1 MEHEFGISYF
11 LKIFIFENGASSKI
25 DDVLAEDG
33 RLLHVHGWTKI
44 IVSAPIPYWVFG
56 VRLGWDWGLKGWGL
70 VLDNIHESILLNYS
84 LQKLSVNLLNIKVLT
99 GMVLPRSITN
109 LRGKR

>member
-1 MEHEFGISYF
+1 MSAPGILEMVHQVRLMMFS
-11 LKIFIFENGASSKI
+11 LKMVDYSMSMG
-25 DDVLAEDG
+25 G
-33 RLLHVHGWTKI
+33 PRLLCQPL
-44 IVSAPIPYWVFG
+44 SPIGFFG